1 MKNDLLKKVYFHNAD
16 DRNLEEFT
24 NRFLP
29 SGLLWIY
36 IALNPKKQ
44 WEAVFEKITKR
55 NKPLFINEYNKAFL
69 FTRIYRELTKL
80 FLGKEIILENHF
92 LPYSAEASP
101 ESFIKSNRAD
111 DLRWKEV
118 LELMS

>member
-1 MKNDLLKKVYFHNAD
+1 MKKAVLREIYFHNAD

-24 NRFLP
+24 NRFLS

-44 WEAVFEKITKR
+44 WKSVLKNLARK
-55 NKPLFINEYNKAFL
+55 NKPLFINEYNKAFF
-69 FTRIYRELTKL
+69 FTSTYKELTKL
-80 FLGKEIILENHF
+80 LLGKRIALKNLF
-92 LPYSAEASP
+92 LSRSAEATP
-101 ESFIKSNRAD
+101 EAFIKSNRGD

-118 LELMS
+118 LELIS